1 MPKRS
6 INLLMRMRN
15 KPWAI
20 PFLESFKDTVV
31 NEPQQLASTWKTRLH
46 CEILHVE
53 IGSGKG
59 DYWNKM
65 AHMYPNHGW
74 VAIEKDRN
82 VAATSLK
89 KHKDSILPTMALIN
103 LDAKDIKSWFADGE
117 IDVLHLNFSD
127 PWPKKGHSKRR
138 LSHSEFLKEYKRLLS
153 RDGEIQMKTDNCGL
167 FEFSCVE
174 MSNHGFICKEMSV
187 DYRRTQHP
195 EDVITEYEQRF
206 LDLNQPIYRAV
217 WRKKDE

>member
-1 MPKRS
+1 
-6 INLLMRMRN
+6 MRN
-15 KPWAI
+15 KPWATA
-20 PFLESFKDTVV
+20 FLETFGDALISDPTQVV
-31 NEPQQLASTWKTRLH
+31 SNWKKRLN

-65 AHMYPNHGW
+65 AHLYPSQGW
-74 VAIEKDRN
+74 IAIEKDRN
-82 VAATSLK
+82 VAATCLK
-89 KHKDSILPTMALIN
+89 KHMEQILPTMALIN
-103 LDAKDIKSWFADGE
+103 LDAKDISTWFAQGE

-138 LSHSEFLKEYKRLLS
+138 LSHGIFLKEYARLLS
-153 RDGEIQMKTDNCGL
+153 DSGEIQMKTDNSSL

-174 MSNHGFICKEMSV
+174 MSNHGFICKELSV
-187 DYRRTQHP
+187 DYRRVEHP
-195 EDVITEYEQRF
+195 EDAITEYEQRF

>member
-1 MPKRS
+1 
-6 INLLMRMRN
+6 MRN
-15 KPWAI
+15 KPWAQA
-20 PFLESFKDTVV
+20 FLESVGTTLIND
-31 NEPQQLASTWKTRLH
+31 PSLLAAKWKSHLG

-65 AHMYPNHGW
+65 AHMNPTHGW

-82 VAATSLK
+82 VAATCLRK
-89 KHKDSILPTMALIN
+89 NIDEILPTMALIN
-103 LDAKDIKSWFADGE
+103 SDAKDIGSWFGQGE

-138 LSHSEFLKEYKRLLS
+138 LSHSVFLKEYDRLLNIC
-153 RDGEIQMKTDNCGL
+153 GEIQMKTDNSTL

-174 MSNHGFICKEMSV
+174 MSNYGFICKELSV
-187 DYRRTQHP
+187 DYRRNEHP
-195 EDVITEYEQRF
+195 EDAITEYEQRF

>member
-1 MPKRS
+1 
-6 INLLMRMRN
+6 MRN

-20 PFLESFKDTVV
+20 PFLESFKDTVISD
-31 NEPQQLASTWKTRLH
+31 PTLLASKWRTRLN
-46 CEILHVE
+46 CEIVHVE

-59 DYWNKM
+59 DYWRKM
-65 AHMYPNHGW
+65 AHLNPTHGW
-74 VAIEKDRN
+74 IAIEKDRN
-82 VAATSLK
+82 VAATCLK
-89 KHKDSILPTMALIN
+89 KNIDGILPTMALIN
-103 LDAKDIKSWFADGE
+103 LDAKDIGTWFTDGE

-138 LSHSEFLKEYKRLLS
+138 LSHAVFLKEYARLLS
-153 RDGEIQMKTDNCGL
+153 GTGEIQMKTDNSTL

-187 DYRRTQHP
+187 DYRRDEHP
-195 EDVITEYEQRF
+195 EDAVTEYEQRF

-217 WRKKDE
+217 WRK

>member
-1 MPKRS
+1 
-6 INLLMRMRN
+6 MRTRN

-20 PFLESFKDTVV
+20 PFLESFGETVV
-31 NEPQQLASTWKTRLH
+31 KEPHLNTSKWKNRLH

-65 AHMYPNHGW
+65 AQMYPTHGW
-74 VAIEKDRN
+74 IAIEKDRN
-82 VAATSLK
+82 IAATCLK
-89 KHKDSILPTMALIN
+89 KNKDSILPTMALIN
-103 LDAKDIKSWFADGE
+103 LDAKDVGLWFADGE
-117 IDVLHLNFSD
+117 VDVIHLNFSD

-138 LSHSEFLKEYKRLLS
+138 LSHSDFLKEYKRMLT
-153 RDGEIQMKTDNCGL
+153 DEGEIQLKTDNSGL
-167 FEFSCVE
+167 FEFSCVQL
-174 MSNHGFICKEMSV
+174 SKQGFICKDLSV
-187 DYRRTQHP
+187 DYRRIDHP

>member
-1 MPKRS
+1 
-6 INLLMRMRN
+6 MRMRN

-20 PFLESFKDTVV
+20 PFLESFEDTVV
-31 NEPQQLASTWKTRLH
+31 KEPHLVASTWKARLN
-46 CEILHVE
+46 CEVLHVE

-59 DYWNKM
+59 DYWNIM
-65 AHMYPNHGW
+65 AHLYPDHGW

-89 KHKDSILPTMALIN
+89 KNLIGILPTMALIN
-103 LDAKDIKSWFADGE
+103 LDAKDIGQWFASGE

-138 LSHSEFLKEYKRLLS
+138 LSHSDFLKEYKRLLS
-153 RDGEIQMKTDNCGL
+153 DNGEIQMKTDNSGL

-174 MSNHGFICKEMSV
+174 MSNNGFICKELSV
-187 DYRRTQHP
+187 DYRRMPHP
-195 EDVITEYEQRF
+195 EDAITEYEQRF

-217 WRKKDE
+217 WRKV

>member
-1 MPKRS
+1 M
-6 INLLMRMRN
+6 
-15 KPWAI
+15 
-20 PFLESFKDTVV
+20 
-31 NEPQQLASTWKTRLH
+31 ASNWKKHLN
-46 CEILHVE
+46 CEVLHVE

-59 DYWNKM
+59 DYWSKM
-65 AHMYPNHGW
+65 AHQNPDHGW

-82 VAATSLK
+82 VAATCLRK
-89 KHKDSILPTMALIN
+89 YIDEILPTMALIN
-103 LDAKDIKSWFADGE
+103 SDAKDIASWFALGE

-138 LSHSEFLKEYKRLLS
+138 LSHFVFLKAYDRLLS
-153 RDGEIQMKTDNCGL
+153 AYGEIQMKTDNSAL

-174 MSNHGFICKEMSV
+174 MSNYGFVCKELSV
-187 DYRRTQHP
+187 DYRRTEHP
-195 EDVITEYEQRF
+195 EDAITEYEQRF